1 MASGALLPG
10 GGVGGLAIGGWLM
23 RLTGAPTRWI
33 IQRSSGIFFLTSAV
47 NGAAII
53 GAGMLLLGGSPGPHD
68 FARAGLPLIAA
79 ALITLLTLAVPWAA
93 PRLGPRAGVGWLEGI
108 VAGIRDAVQAVR
120 RPSWR
125 LVGALGYLGF
135 DIAVLRAT
143 FSAVDHPPPAAAL
156 ILGYTIG
163 YLANTLPVPGGVGV
177 LDAGLV
183 GALLLYGAAPAPAAA
198 AVLVYHAIALWVPA
212 AGGLLA
218 YARLRPRLAPR
229 PAAPSITHAAI
240 PAPEGGLP

>member
-1 MASGALLPG
+1 MH
-10 GGVGGLAIGGWLM
+10 
-23 RLTGAPTRWI
+23 LTGAPARWI

-53 GAGMLLLGGSPGPHD
+53 GAGMLLLGGSAGPHD
-68 FARAGLPLIAA
+68 LARAGLPLIAA
-79 ALITLLTLAVPWAA
+79 ALIATLVVATPWAA

-108 VAGIRDAVQAVR
+108 VAGIRDAMRAVR
-120 RPSWR
+120 HPSWR

-135 DIAVLRAT
+135 DIAVLWST
-143 FSAVDHPPPAAAL
+143 FSAVGHAPPAAAL

-163 YLANTLPVPGGVGV
+163 YLANALPVPGGVGV

-183 GALLLYGAAPAPAAA
+183 GALMLYGAAPAAA

-212 AGGLLA
+212 TGGMLA
-218 YARLRPRLAPR
+218 STCLRPRLAPR